1 MPESVTDRCTKSH
14 EYLFLL
20 SKRERYYYDA
30 AAIAEP
36 TVDDIETQRV
46 KAKTRY
52 EQRGKGDQD
61 GIWNAR
67 GTAAPFANQK
77 DFRNKRSVW
86 TVATQPYSEAHFAT
100 FPPALIEPCILAGSR
115 PGDVV
120 LDPFFGSG
128 TTGEVCERLGR
139 RWIGCELSPE
149 YGKLAAK
156 RTAQQGMMFAQ
167 EAAP

>member
-1 MPESVTDRCTKSH
+1 MSTKAAASPAAPESPPWDELTD
-14 EYLFLL
+14 
-20 SKRERYYYDA
+20 
-30 AAIAEP
+30 AEK
-36 TVDDIETQRV
+36 
-46 KAKTRY
+46 KA
-52 EQRGKGDQD
+52 EL
-61 GIWNAR
+61 
-67 GTAAPFANQK
+67 
-77 DFRNKRSVW
+77 
-86 TVATQPYSEAHFAT
+86 ATQPYSEAHFAT

-156 RTAQQGMMFAQ
+156 RTAQQGMMFTQ